1 MHTLLELCSGSNDL
15 EASGMWHDS
24 VSGLQWIANDNQ
36 AKTSSQRSDASSQS
50 EVNGDA
56 GAPVAEESFTE
67 GTSGRWGDC
76 GHRPA

>member
-1 MHTLLELCSGSNDL
+1 
-15 EASGMWHDS
+15 MWHDS

-67 GTSGRWGDC
+67 GTSAVTD
-76 GHRPA
+76 